1 MILFFMLPAQA
12 QFFKKLR
19 NKVNKVESN
28 INDNPQENKNAENT
42 SAIKSDGSHSDNL
55 SKIDFAKAKIETKTI
70 LDKGATI
77 RIRKLP
83 WLYDPGAIPAIE
95 RRLDPTFDSVLFDKC
110 GRYYR
115 RY

>member
-19 NKVNKVESN
+19 NKVNRVESN

-70 LDKGATI
+70 LDKGAQYGFGNYRGNMT
-77 RIRKLP
+77 
-83 WLYDPGAIPAIE
+83 PGAIPAVE